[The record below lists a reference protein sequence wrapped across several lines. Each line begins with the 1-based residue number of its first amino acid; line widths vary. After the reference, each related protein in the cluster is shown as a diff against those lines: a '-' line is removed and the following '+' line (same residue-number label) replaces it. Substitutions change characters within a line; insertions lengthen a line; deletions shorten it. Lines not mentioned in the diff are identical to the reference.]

1 MLNLSISTIKVHH
14 LYRILIYCV
23 VILFYSCED
32 RKIPTSKKEVE
43 LRYRKYDASGPYN
56 TNPIFGNGIEN
67 SVNSKNE
74 LISGKNKTKID
85 GKRIDSRI
93 LKQPKTYKLEAP
105 KRINTRG
112 IINIPLDLNKVQKR
126 MVDSSTFLK
135 TAFGPSKMDPTKKT
149 RIKLS
154 KVKTKIPSLADAK
167 TPIYKGKAI
176 KNIKYLDVKQGTSSS
191 YIWDVFH
198 DSKNQIWMGTNGGG
212 VSVYTGDKFRHFN
225 EDHGLSNNFIWCI
238 EEDRQ
243 GNMWFGTS
251 GDGVCMFDGNSFF
264 RLEFEKG
271 FNATDIRFIYEDK
284 SGLIWIGSKDYGVF
298 TYNGETLTNYTVNE
312 GLLSNK
318 TVSIYEDD
326 KNRKWICTSEGINII
341 EGDSTVCITKNEGL
355 KSNDISRIIQ
365 DSQGNYWIGYIEHG
379 IDIYNGESFTNY
391 NSKNFLKG
399 DNIYDLLLDDHE
411 NVWIASYN
419 EGVCQYDGKEFVW
432 INETNGLS
440 GEHVLSLESDKSGNM
455 WTGTDGDGVDI
466 INLRSFENL
475 NEGNGIINDY
485 IYAICEDQHHQIWF
499 GGEDGGLMMYKENH
513 YFEMPQF
520 NTLLSKQI
528 NKIYEDSKGNI
539 WIATEKKGVIKIQD
553 SEFVFFKEENGLISN
568 QIYEIIED
576 DNGIMWFGSSE
587 DGLCS
592 FDGSFFTH
600 YNEENGL
607 YTNQIRTISK
617 DFEGNLF
624 FGTWGSGVIKY
635 DGVYFHQITEKEGL
649 HGSIIISS
657 YNDSKGR
664 VWFGSL
670 SHGACMF
677 DGSRFHY
684 FSTKTGLSNNKI
696 WSVIED
702 TSSSSIWIGTENG
715 LNQLQNI
722 ELGVNQ
728 KHNCMSYNWNDG
740 IRCVDFL
747 KSSAIVDHSGA
758 LWWGTG
764 KGLTKLIRKNLPAN
778 NSIPILRLR
787 DISINNRYID
797 YLTPPDSLKSKI
809 SYSSVN
815 TFENVP
821 KDLVLSYDNNHLTF
835 VYSAINWF
843 KPQAI
848 TYSYLLEGSDENWSP
863 PSSETH
869 ADFTNIPD
877 GSYIFKVKSR
887 ISGGE
892 WSEPLEYHFTITPP
906 WWNTWWAQTSYILF
920 GVLLIWLFILQ
931 RTRRLRLR
939 QLRLVKEIKS
949 ATSEIREKK
958 NEVERQ
964 KSSNLEMSKR
974 ILEQD
979 KQLILSA
986 TANTVAH
993 SLNSPLG
1000 AIKAGAE
1007 SIIYIYNDIFSN
1019 VIQKCSPHQITFGY
1033 NYAKKYNGSLMES
1046 GMESLSRIKKIK
1058 EYISENFKLKEEE
1071 CDELSVLISKVYI
1084 ESELNSLT
1092 EFIIKQENKK
1102 EVIKMITTLVTFEQ
1116 ITSNTLNATQKS
1128 SKVVES
1134 LKKALKKGRADKK
1147 VSVNVHKSIRAVMEV
1162 IDDEIQKFGVV
1173 KNIIDKDV
1181 FYNKTNEYKLFQLW
1195 SNLFT
1200 LLLNSADKEVLI
1212 KIRSEKQNGSLIIR
1226 FEVNYK
1232 LSVHLFDDSVYDMIM
1247 NKKQNSIDLSRAV
1260 IKDIIQEYH
1269 GSISIDNLQQ
1279 ISIVNIQIPNDQ
1291 K

>member
-1 MLNLSISTIKVHH
+1 MPNLSISIIKLYH
-14 LYRILIYCV
+14 LYRLLICCV

-32 RKIPTSKKEVE
+32 RKTSTLKKEVE
-43 LRYRKYDASGPYN
+43 LHYRKYDVSGPYN
-56 TNPIFGNGIEN
+56 TNPNSGNGIEN

-74 LISGKNKTKID
+74 LIMGENKIKID
-85 GKRIDSRI
+85 GKKIDFRT

-112 IINIPLDLNKVQKR
+112 IINIPFDVNKVQKR

-135 TAFGPSKMDPTKKT
+135 TAFGSSKINPSKKT
-149 RIKLS
+149 TITLS
-154 KVKTKIPSLADAK
+154 KVKTKIPSIADAK

-238 EEDRQ
+238 EEDRK
-243 GNMWFGTS
+243 GNMWFGTM
-251 GDGVCMFDGNSFF
+251 GEGICMFDGNNFF
-264 RLEFEKG
+264 KLSNEDG
-271 FNATDIRFIYEDK
+271 FKANVINFIYEDQE
-284 SGLIWIGSKDYGVF
+284 GLIWIGSREHGVF
-298 TYNGETLTNYTVNE
+298 TYDGKILTSYTVE
-312 GLLSNK
+312 DGLLSN
-318 TVSIYEDD
+318 TTQSIYEDD
-326 KNRKWICTSEGINII
+326 RNRKWICTSKGINII
-341 EGDSTVCITKNEGL
+341 EGDSILSITKNEGL
-355 KSNDISRIIQ
+355 KSHKISNIIQ
-365 DSQGNYWIGYIEHG
+365 DGNKNFWIAYMDNG
-379 IDIYNGESFTNY
+379 IDLYNGESFTNY
-391 NSKNFLKG
+391 NSTNFLTE
-399 DNIYDLLLDDHE
+399 DNIYDLLLDETD
-411 NVWIASYN
+411 NLWIASYS
-419 EGVCQYDGKEFVW
+419 GGLCQFDGKEFTW

-440 GEHVLSLESDKSGNM
+440 GEHVLCLENDKSGNI
-455 WTGTDGDGVDI
+455 WAGTDGDGLDI
-466 INLRSFENL
+466 VNFRSFENL

-485 IYAICEDQHHQIWF
+485 IYAICEDKHNQIWF
-499 GGEDGGLMMYKENH
+499 GGEDGGLMMFKENH

-520 NTLLSKQI
+520 KTLLSKQI

-539 WIATEKKGVIKIQD
+539 WIATEKKGVIKISG
-553 SEFVFFKEENGLISN
+553 SEFMFFKEENGLISN

-576 DNGIMWFGSSE
+576 DSGVMWFASSE
-587 DGLCS
+587 QGLCS
-592 FDGSFFTH
+592 FDGHFFIH
-600 YNEENGL
+600 YSEDSGL
-607 YTNQIRTISK
+607 YTNKIRTSSK
-617 DFEGNLF
+617 DFNGNLY
-624 FGTWGSGVIKY
+624 FGTWGAGVIKY
-635 DGVYFHQITEKEGL
+635 DGVYFHHISEKEGL
-649 HGSIIISS
+649 NSSVIISS

-670 SHGACMF
+670 SHGSCMF
-677 DGSRFHY
+677 DGTSFHY
-684 FSTKTGLSNNKI
+684 FSTRTGLSNNKI
-696 WSVIED
+696 WSIIED
-702 TSSSSIWIGTENG
+702 TNSSSIWIGTENG

-722 ELGVNQ
+722 ELGVNKQ
-728 KHNCMSYNWNDG
+728 HNCMTYNWNDG

-764 KGLTKLIRKNLPAN
+764 KGITKLIRKNLPAN

-797 YLTPPDSLKSKI
+797 YLNPPDSLKSKI
-809 SYSSVN
+809 AYSSVN
-815 TFENVP
+815 KFENVP

-835 VYSAINWF
+835 VYSATNWF

-848 TYSYLLEGSDENWSP
+848 SYSYILEGSDENWSP

-892 WSEPLEYHFTITPP
+892 WSEPLEYPFTITPP
-906 WWNTWWAQTSYILF
+906 WWATWWAQTSYIIL
-920 GVLLIWLFILQ
+920 GLLLVWLFILQ
-931 RTRRLRLR
+931 RTRRLKLR
-939 QLRLVKEIKS
+939 QLKLVKEIKS

-1007 SIIYIYNDIFSN
+1007 SIIYIYNDIFTN
-1019 VIQKCSPHQITFGY
+1019 VIQKCSPQQIIFGY
-1033 NYAKKYNGSLMES
+1033 KYAKKHHGSLIES
-1046 GMESLSRIKKIK
+1046 GKKSLDRIKIINK
-1058 EYISENFKLKEEE
+1058 YLSENHKLKEEE
-1071 CDELSVLISKVYI
+1071 YDELSVLISKVYI
-1084 ESELNSLT
+1084 ESELKSIT
-1092 EFIIKQENKK
+1092 EFIVKQENKTD
-1102 EVIKMITTLVTFEQ
+1102 VIKMIASLVSFEKITT
-1116 ITSNTLNATQKS
+1116 NTLNATQKS

-1134 LKKALKKGRADKK
+1134 LKNALKQGRADKK
-1147 VSVNVHKSIRAVMEV
+1147 VSVNVYKSIRAVIEV
-1162 IDDEIQKFGVV
+1162 IDDEIHKSGAI
-1173 KNIIDKDV
+1173 KNIVDQSAV
-1181 FYNKTNEYKLFQLW
+1181 LNNTNEYKFFQLW

-1200 LLLNSADKEVLI
+1200 LLLNSSKEKVMI
-1212 KIRSEKQNGSLIIR
+1212 QITSEKKKGCLVIC
-1226 FEVNYK
+1226 FKVNYK
-1232 LSVHLFDDSVYDMIM
+1232 LNVQLFDDSVYDMIM

-1279 ISIVNIQIPNDQ
+1279 MSIVNIQIPNDR